1 MADDLTLLRR
11 IAKSRDVAAFDDL
24 YRSYYRRLVS
34 FVLRVTGRPD
44 LVEEVVND
52 TMMAVWRGA
61 DGFAERA
68 KVSTWIFGIAYR
80 QGRQAKTRAASRP
93 ETVDVDDVELVEGTT
108 PEDHAQQAGQRRQLL
123 HAMARLS
130 SAQRTVVELTYF
142 QGYRYHEI
150 AEVMGCPVDTV
161 KTRMFHARA
170 KLRSLLEA
178 DRNTTQQVSGDRYGL
193 QE

>member
-1 MADDLTLLRR
+1 MSDDLILLRR
-11 IAKSRDVAAFDDL
+11 IARHRDVAAFDDL
-24 YRSYYRRLVS
+24 YRRYYRRLVS
-34 FVLRVTGRPD
+34 FSLRVTGRPD

-68 KVSTWIFGIAYR
+68 RVSTWIFGIAYR

-93 ETVDVDDVELVEGTT
+93 ETVDVDSIELVDGTT
-108 PEDHAQQAGQRRQLL
+108 PEDHAQQAGQRRRLL
-123 HAMARLS
+123 RAMAGLS

-142 QGYRYHEI
+142 QGYRYQEI

-170 KLRSLLEA
+170 KLRSLLEP
-178 DRNTTQQVSGDRYGL
+178 DRASSQQVSGERYGL

>member
-1 MADDLTLLRR
+1 MSDDLTLLRR

-80 QGRQAKTRAASRP
+80 QGRHAKTRAASRP
-93 ETVDVDDVELVEGTT
+93 ETVDVDDIELVEGTT
-108 PEDHAQQAGQRRQLL
+108 PEDHAQNAGQRRQLL
-123 HAMARLS
+123 RAMARLS

-178 DRNTTQQVSGDRYGL
+178 DRNTPQQVSGDRYGL

>member
-1 MADDLTLLRR
+1 M
-11 IAKSRDVAAFDDL
+11 
-24 YRSYYRRLVS
+24 
-34 FVLRVTGRPD
+34 
-44 LVEEVVND
+44 
-52 TMMAVWRGA
+52 
-61 DGFAERA
+61 
-68 KVSTWIFGIAYR
+68 STWIFGIAYR
-80 QGRQAKTRAASRP
+80 QGLQAKTRAAGRP
-93 ETVDVDDVELVEGTT
+93 DTVDVDDIELVESTT
-108 PEDHAQQAGQRRQLL
+108 PEDHAQHADQRRRLL

-170 KLRSLLEA
+170 KLKSLLEA
-178 DRNTTQQVSGDRYGL
+178 DHQSSRQVSGERYGL

>member
-1 MADDLTLLRR
+1 MSDDLALLAR
-11 IAKSRDVAAFDDL
+11 IAEARDVAAFDTL
-24 YRSYYRRLVS
+24 YRAYYRRLVS

-61 DGFAERA
+61 GDFAGRA

-80 QGRQAKTRAASRP
+80 QGLQAKSRAAGRP
-93 ETVDVDDVELVEGTT
+93 DTVDVDDVELVEPTT
-108 PEDHAQQAGQRRQLL
+108 PEDHAEQAGERRRLL

-142 QGYRYHEI
+142 QGYRYQEI

-178 DRNTTQQVSGDRYGL
+178 DQTTSRQVTGEQYGL